1 MDSPGAPDTPVDVD
15 EAVFPCKG
23 CGEILEEGK
32 AFELAGNRW
41 HIDCFRCNTCRTLLD
56 SDANLLLLGDGSL
69 ICNNC
74 TYSCSAC
81 GNKIEDLAILT
92 GEQAFC
98 ASCFK
103 CRNCK
108 RKIDNLRYA
117 RTSQGIFCMT
127 CHENLMAKRKKKSSR
142 SATHRAP
149 SANSNGSGHAALDKS
164 LPALPLHAASQT
176 FAEGFDSNTAS
187 PGSATP
193 EDNRSPLAQQGYQPR
208 REGTGSSQNKR
219 DLRSPSS
226 HEEQKENLH
235 LLSSRTYE
243 RRPSDMSSQHD
254 SSRPSGEDS
263 YIPVAFDPGPG
274 SNLPKRSRSDRE
286 TQPDASRSGAEEYL
300 RENFRDLVAG
310 STGAKAASGGAH
322 SPRARSSPQAAQQDF
337 NRQRSADRMDTLR
350 KGQNATRDLAPA
362 NTPSPAHADE
372 RSRSQPLSATSED
385 TEPAPGEGF
394 KLQDVPKGKR
404 LSGSRRGSKES
415 PNPMALAGQTEGT
428 PVLETGVAVNV
439 PSSSSES
446 QGVSEIPTFPQ
457 PRGSIKKSR
466 LSNSSSS
473 NHTPAEKPT
482 RSESTKNN
490 SGKQQIPRK
499 EVPKND
505 PDSASSGSRSA
516 QNKISS
522 STPIHKPD
530 SSTYGDPYISSPI
543 SASGT
548 HEAFEPPPRSS
559 SRPTLPPSRPSATRG
574 ETENDDFTAPRE
586 APAPPAGRHAPNESV
601 TSIQSE
607 HFQSKEPSSPVP
619 AYDLLGDYSAEGER
633 DEDVEHPGLFRKVSR
648 AVKHGRSY
656 SDKMPTSVSPKWQK
670 SRNGSIDISS
680 PIMSTPEGKED
691 QVQLRNRLRFSQQ
704 RIAEL
709 ESEKNSL
716 QEKVNG
722 TVDIRQVNTELREK
736 RSTMAFLDSQREM
749 VIRELEVMTEH
760 LAKAKDS
767 GAPLDVASIKNEAL
781 RDFASSL
788 QKLKEELGGHVEEL
802 MQQKNTLTNEI
813 SDLIQMKDKG
823 NQEYESLSKRNMELT
838 DMNKDLIRNI
848 QELYRQGRHQNGSL
862 HPTQAEVAAP
872 NGLGIYTGAQRPK
885 AESSTDI
892 HIPITAESSQSQVS
906 GDVEVEPVTHL
917 TAPQVVNIRKT
928 GQPKKFNWRKG
939 GENITKNVK
948 KGFKG
953 AFSSNIN
960 PTVREESFSEGAP
973 YGSLPE
979 REAPVMGD
987 RPAITRFGLDQ
998 NRQQPPGWNFLSQKS
1013 GTIRENVKEMREHL
1027 VSNLPADSALY
1038 GSDLTARADYE
1049 KRIIPAIVTRC
1060 VEEVEHRG
1068 IDVEGIYRKSGSI
1081 SQIKVVQQGFEKDPG
1096 GFDISDPDLDIHAVT
1111 SAMKQYLRKLPNP
1124 LITFDVY
1131 DGFLEAGQLDG
1142 DQQRDQARLEGMAK
1156 LAGMLPRC
1164 HRDTLEFLVF
1174 HLVRVMEQEKENL
1187 MTYINLAVVFAP
1199 TIMRAP
1205 VPERDISDMEPQ
1217 RKVMQC
1223 LLQYSRLI
1231 FGRSSEQE
1239 QQSSLL

>member
-1 MDSPGAPDTPVDVD
+1 MF
-15 EAVFPCKG
+15 AVPAHNF
-23 CGEILEEGK
+23 I
-32 AFELAGNRW
+32 
-41 HIDCFRCNTCRTLLD
+41 
-56 SDANLLLLGDGSL
+56 SL
-69 ICNNC
+69 HLTNC
-74 TYSCSAC
+74 LF
-81 GNKIEDLAILT
+81 I
-92 GEQAFC
+92 
-98 ASCFK
+98 
-103 CRNCK
+103 
-108 RKIDNLRYA
+108 
-117 RTSQGIFCMT
+117 
-127 CHENLMAKRKKKSSR
+127 
-142 SATHRAP
+142 
-149 SANSNGSGHAALDKS
+149 
-164 LPALPLHAASQT
+164 
-176 FAEGFDSNTAS
+176 
-187 PGSATP
+187 
-193 EDNRSPLAQQGYQPR
+193 
-208 REGTGSSQNKR
+208 
-219 DLRSPSS
+219 
-226 HEEQKENLH
+226 ENLH

-243 RRPSDMSSQHD
+243 RRPSDMPSQHD
-254 SSRPSGEDS
+254 SPRASGEDS
-263 YIPVAFDPGPG
+263 YIPVTFDPGPG
-274 SNLPKRSRSDRE
+274 NNLPMRSRSDRE

-310 STGAKAASGGAH
+310 SSGAKAASGGAH
-322 SPRARSSPQAAQQDF
+322 SPITRSSPHASQPDF
-337 NRQRSADRMDTLR
+337 GRQRSTDRMDTFR
-350 KGQNATRDLAPA
+350 RVRDATQELSQT
-362 NTPSPAHADE
+362 NTPSPPHVDE
-372 RSRSQPLSATSED
+372 RSRSQPLSATTSEGH
-385 TEPAPGEGF
+385 EPTRGDSF

-404 LSGSRRGSKES
+404 SSGSKRTSKES
-415 PNPMALAGQTEGT
+415 PNHMALAGQTEGT

-446 QGVSEIPTFPQ
+446 QGVSEIPAFPQ
-457 PRGSIKKSR
+457 PKSSISKSP
-466 LSNSSSS
+466 LSNSSGS
-473 NHTPAEKPT
+473 NNTPAEKLT
-482 RSESTKNN
+482 RGESTKNN
-490 SGKQQIPRK
+490 TGKQQIPRK

-505 PDSASSGSRSA
+505 PDSAASSGPRSA

-522 STPIHKPD
+522 STGIPKPD

-543 SASGT
+543 LASAT
-548 HEAFEPPPRSS
+548 HDAFEPPPRSS

-574 ETENDDFTAPRE
+574 ETDNDDFTAPRE
-586 APAPPAGRHAPNESV
+586 APAPPPGRHNPSESV

-607 HFQSKEPSSPVP
+607 RFQSMESSSPMLTH
-619 AYDLLGDYSAEGER
+619 DLAGDYSLEGDR
-633 DEDVEHPGLFRKVSR
+633 DEEVEHPGLFRKVSK

-656 SDKMPTSVSPKWQK
+656 SDKMPSSVSPKWQK

-680 PIMSTPEGKED
+680 PIMSMSEGKED
-691 QVQLRNRLRFSQQ
+691 QVQLRNKLRFSQQ

-767 GAPLDVASIKNEAL
+767 GSPLDVASIKNEAL

-788 QKLKEELGGHVEEL
+788 QKLKEELGGQVEDL
-802 MQQKNTLTNEI
+802 MQQKGTLTNEI

-848 QELYRQGRHQNGSL
+848 QELYRQGRHQNGTL
-862 HPTQAEVAAP
+862 PPPMQPEVAP
-872 NGLGIYTGAQRPK
+872 NGLGIYTGAQRTK

-892 HIPITAESSQSQVS
+892 RIPIAAESSQSQVS
-906 GDVEVEPVTHL
+906 GDVEIEPVTHL

-928 GQPKKFNWRKG
+928 GQAKKFNWRKG

-953 AFSSNIN
+953 AFSSNMH
-960 PTVREESFSEGAP
+960 PGYREESFSEGAP

-979 REAPVMGD
+979 REAPVMGEK
-987 RPAITRFGLDQ
+987 PVITRLGLEQ
-998 NRQQPPGWNFLSQKS
+998 NRQQPPAWNFLSQKS
-1013 GTIRENVKEMREHL
+1013 GSIRENVKEMREHL
-1027 VSNLPADSALY
+1027 VSNLPADSGKSSFAHGESSKLTLVPLALF
-1038 GSDLTARADYE
+1038 GSDLTARSDYE
-1049 KRIIPAIVTRC
+1049 RRVIPAIVTRC
-1060 VEEVEHRG
+1060 VEEVDQRG

-1124 LITFDVY
+1124 LISFDVY
-1131 DGFLEAGQLDG
+1131 EGFLEAGQLDG

-1174 HLVRVMEQEKENL
+1174 HLVRVMDREKENL
-1187 MTYINLAVVFAP
+1187 VSLPSGAVHFEVVTDICYLQMTYINLAVVFAP

-1217 RKVMQC
+1217 RKVVQC
-1223 LLQYSRLI
+1223 LLQHSQLI
-1231 FGRSSEQE
+1231 FGPSSGME
-1239 QQSSLL
+1239 